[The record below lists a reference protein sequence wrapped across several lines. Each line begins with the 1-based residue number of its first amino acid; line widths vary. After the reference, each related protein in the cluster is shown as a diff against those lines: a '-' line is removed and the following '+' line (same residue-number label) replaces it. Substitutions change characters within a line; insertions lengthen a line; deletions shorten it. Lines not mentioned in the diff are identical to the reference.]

1 MPHHLA
7 ACVHAPL
14 LRAADPTLS
23 SYQVEPRLKEVR
35 NDHICTAQRL
45 EDWVFW
51 ADQPLFSCGDGTRG
65 NRRSIRGGA
74 RQVSQPQLQF

>member
-1 MPHHLA
+1 M
-7 ACVHAPL
+7 HAPL

-51 ADQPLFSCGDGTRG
+51 ADQPLFLVVTEQEETDDQSEEERDRYP
-65 NRRSIRGGA
+65 NPNSNF
-74 RQVSQPQLQF
+74 S